1 MNGIG
6 KSESMRPSNSD
17 SGKPESFAPKQ
28 TRNYM
33 MAAELSVRIGDAD
46 NAAQL
51 YKGIGRTD
59 LANSIKKSPENIKID
74 PQARNLLER
83 LMRKVVRWLTVREE
97 WEKQSKGYYKRS
109 DKEKEKE
116 RYADEYWH
124 IELGDEPKFNEV
136 IGAFGGYEKFEATLT
151 QLLGSYK
158 VELTKIQP
166 DHPYE
171 PIHQGVQLAA
181 FGDEVLILG
190 SGGGGLGHDIFLTD
204 RKRVI
209 PIPPSD
215 LK

>member
-1 MNGIG
+1 MNETI
-6 KSESMRPSNSD
+6 SRTSSNLEN
-17 SGKPESFAPKQ
+17 GEPKKFTPEQ
-28 TRNYM
+28 ERNYM
-33 MAAELSVRIGDAD
+33 MAAELSIRIGDAD

-51 YKGIGRTD
+51 YKEIGRTD

-74 PQARNLLER
+74 PQARNLLEH

-116 RYADEYWH
+116 RYANEYWH
-124 IELGDEPKFNEV
+124 IKLGDEPEFSEV
-136 IGAFGGYEKFEATLT
+136 IRAFGGYEKFEATLT

-171 PIHQGVQLAA
+171 PVRRGIQLAA
-181 FGDEVLILG
+181 SGDEVLVLG
-190 SGGGGLGHDIFLTD
+190 SGGGGLGNDVFLTD
-204 RKRVI
+204 KKRII
-209 PIPPSD
+209 PIQPSD